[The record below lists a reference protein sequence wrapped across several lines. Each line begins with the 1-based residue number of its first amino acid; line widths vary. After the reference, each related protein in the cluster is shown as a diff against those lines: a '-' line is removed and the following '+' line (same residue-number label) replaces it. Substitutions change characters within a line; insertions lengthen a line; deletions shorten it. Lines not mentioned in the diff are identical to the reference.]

1 MTYYTYYLL
10 SMLVLMVLVIGLLP
24 STNLWKKL
32 IFYTGYSSAFFG
44 GVILLM
50 GLTIAP
56 VSKAYSE
63 KLAVEELKLLK
74 FMQVQREPTCDP
86 DDDGCNTEK

>member
-10 SMLVLMVLVIGLLP
+10 SVLVLMVLVIGLLP

-32 IFYTGYSSAFFG
+32 IFYTGYSSAFFCG
-44 GVILLM
+44 IILFM
-50 GLTIAP
+50 GLTIAYI
-56 VSKAYSE
+56 SKAYSE
-63 KLAVEELKLLK
+63 ELAVEELK
-74 FMQVQREPTCDP
+74 FRQVQRGEPTCDP

>member
-10 SMLVLMVLVIGLLP
+10 SMLVLMILVIGLLP

-32 IFYTGYSSAFFG
+32 ILYTGYASAFFG
-44 GVILLM
+44 VIILLM

-63 KLAVEELKLLK
+63 ELAVEELK
-74 FMQVQREPTCDP
+74 FMQAQKEPSCDP